1 MPHAS
6 PPAAL
11 ILLQVVPPEASEVAG
26 SWAAALQ
33 GAARQQALATHRKR
47 LA

>member
-1 MPHAS
+1 
-6 PPAAL
+6 
-11 ILLQVVPPEASEVAG
+11 VPPEAGEVAG

-33 GAARQQALATHRKR
+33 GAARQQVLATHRKR